1 MSLSLVTGYAGTPH
15 VTATQQGAYNAGTF
29 SKGKYV
35 LNLGNKFAYELISN
49 NLIKIKDG
57 YAVNQGRFLGMD
69 NGDYEELSIDNGLSG
84 VKRSDLIVMRYAKN
98 VDTGIET
105 ATMMVVK
112 GTSGDAYTD
121 PEYCSGNILSG
132 AVTDDLLLYRVNING
147 LSVESVDTLFTVK
160 GNTEELL
167 AVVQKQ
173 IDTLNSSLKKET
185 VGVSDMGILTAL
197 KCGESITSKSGITL
211 NKFIFT
217 GVIEQTSYIT
227 NANNELYL
235 GYVGN
240 GYPTKSG
247 VPLPIKAMLCT
258 QDQTVTQ
265 ECIVYIRSNAG
276 VYLSVPKTLKSD
288 AFNAVV
294 VNDTVWA
301 NFNR

>member
-15 VTATQQGAYNAGTF
+15 VTSTQQGAYNAGTF

-49 NLIKIKDG
+49 NLIRIKDG

-105 ATMMVVK
+105 TTMMVIK

-121 PEYCSGNILSG
+121 PEYCSGDILNG

-147 LSVESVDTLFTVK
+147 LSVESVDTLFVVK

-173 IDTLNSSLKKET
+173 IDTLNGSLTVKSYSIET
-185 VGVSDMGILTAL
+185 DATVLNSGSGVRLRKQGAFYYIDTQIQPLFDSMEAWSKVKIGTISDWTGEKINWACNLNAL
-197 KCGESITSKSGITL
+197 GYATTIPTLGLLIDSDGSIYIYVHGAASGIK
-211 NKFIFT
+211 NIWFA
-217 GVIEQTSYIT
+217 GRS
-227 NANNELYL
+227 
-235 GYVGN
+235 
-240 GYPTKSG
+240 
-247 VPLPIKAMLCT
+247 
-258 QDQTVTQ
+258 TVYT
-265 ECIVYIRSNAG
+265 EV
-276 VYLSVPKTLKSD
+276 T
-288 AFNAVV
+288 
-294 VNDTVWA
+294 T
-301 NFNR
+301 